1 MTRQE
6 NNLLSE
12 KISKKQRRR
21 IHLQRKRTVK
31 TSPYKKGCLERAVRV
46 SMPVGDIA
54 YFLEVPYHIVDGFF
68 SVYYQGK
75 KKRASTEKF
84 IKQVGVLKKDQL
96 TYRSASQIYEALDAG
111 FFQKE
116 INESYNE
123 EIVNYAFLKRDEIQR
138 HIVRSLKQLFLDK
151 HIDKPYITFPLTS
164 A

>member
-1 MTRQE
+1 M
-6 NNLLSE
+6 
-12 KISKKQRRR
+12 
-21 IHLQRKRTVK
+21 
-31 TSPYKKGCLERAVRV
+31 
-46 SMPVGDIA
+46 
-54 YFLEVPYHIVDGFF
+54 
-68 SVYYQGK
+68 
-75 KKRASTEKF
+75 
-84 IKQVGVLKKDQL
+84 GVLKKDQL
-96 TYRSASQIYEALDAG
+96 TYRSASQIYETLDAG